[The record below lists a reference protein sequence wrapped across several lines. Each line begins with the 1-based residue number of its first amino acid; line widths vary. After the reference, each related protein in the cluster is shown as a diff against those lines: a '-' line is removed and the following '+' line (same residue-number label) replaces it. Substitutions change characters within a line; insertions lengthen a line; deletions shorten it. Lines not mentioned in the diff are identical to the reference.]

1 MKTSKNTFFI
11 VGIVSG
17 IASFASC
24 LADMETAQFILAAIC
39 LTSLM
44 LAERKDTTE
53 SDIEQH

>member
-1 MKTSKNTFFI
+1 MKASKTFFAI
-11 VGIVSG
+11 G
-17 IASFASC
+17 IAAGIATFAAHV
-24 LADMETAQFILAAIC
+24 ADMETAQFVLAAIC

>member
-24 LADMETAQFILAAIC
+24 LADMEAAQFATAFIGLASFAI
-39 LTSLM
+39 S
-44 LAERKDTTE
+44 ERRRK
-53 SDIEQH
+53 INVR